1 MEENFSEQELIA
13 KVSEFTKIDKSK
25 LVEITDE
32 MLQDKEKASLLK
44 ELKKYKYS
52 LQYIIT

>member
-1 MEENFSEQELIA
+1 MEESFDEKTLVS
-13 KVSEFTKIDKSK
+13 KVSQFTKVEKSK